1 MKTYNIKTAPTEIL
15 KKFYDKTIKSNSFA
29 RIISIPIK
37 KELNKRKNIKPQTV
51 NTIASK
57 FKPIKYASIGK
68 SQMTSGRKSTVLTSD
83 GLLTNK
89 INIRKKKLLGE

>member
-1 MKTYNIKTAPTEIL
+1 MTKSWYRLAEIL
-15 KKFYDKTIKSNSFA
+15 LPN
-29 RIISIPIK
+29 
-37 KELNKRKNIKPQTV
+37 ELNSAIESNKKISKPQTV

-89 INIRKKKLLGE
+89 INIRKKKLLGA

>member
-1 MKTYNIKTAPTEIL
+1 MTKSWYRLAEIL
-15 KKFYDKTIKSNSFA
+15 LPN
-29 RIISIPIK
+29 
-37 KELNKRKNIKPQTV
+37 ELNSAIESNKKISKPQTV

-68 SQMTSGRKSTVLTSD
+68 SQMRSGRKSTVLTSD

>member
-1 MKTYNIKTAPTEIL
+1 MTKSWYRLAEIL
-15 KKFYDKTIKSNSFA
+15 LPN
-29 RIISIPIK
+29 
-37 KELNKRKNIKPQTV
+37 ELNSAIESNKKISKPQTV

-68 SQMTSGRKSTVLTSD
+68 SQMRSGRKSTVLTSD

-89 INIRKKKLLGE
+89 INIRKKKLLGA